1 MKYDEKEWRSS
12 EIWNQLRRMR
22 LRLSRTVR
30 NYRCYNI
37 AINGGLLK
45 YSLIGSL
52 MLERMESSEIW

>member
-1 MKYDEKEWRSS
+1 MKCDEKEWRLS
-12 EIWNQLRRMR
+12 EIWNELRKMR

-37 AINGGLLK
+37 AINRGLLK

>member
-1 MKYDEKEWRSS
+1 MKCDEKEWRLS
-12 EIWNQLRRMR
+12 EIWNELRKIR

-37 AINGGLLK
+37 AINEGLLK